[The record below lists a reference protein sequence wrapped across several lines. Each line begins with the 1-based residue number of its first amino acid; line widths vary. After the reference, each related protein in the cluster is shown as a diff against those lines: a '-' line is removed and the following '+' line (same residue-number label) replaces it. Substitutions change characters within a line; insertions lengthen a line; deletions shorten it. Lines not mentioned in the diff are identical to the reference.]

1 MQRKF
6 MKKKSLAFVLAA
18 SLCVGSV
25 SPAAAAPETNEKGA
39 KAEESVMLA
48 HYPLQGDVQD
58 VSGNGNHAAI
68 HGNVSWTDGLVLPG
82 GTRTDASNASY
93 VTLPEGMFDGE
104 DEVTISVWINS
115 NTDAGNYSAL
125 FFGTETQNN
134 HLPLNYWL
142 FNPTNPSGMFKSVFT
157 NSDNS
162 GSPWSTEVGV
172 TSASTVEY
180 KGVWTHYTT
189 VLTEDSVTGYING
202 NKIGSAQKTKTTSD
216 FGENLQA
223 YIGRSNYTQDNTYG
237 GSFQDLRIYDQ
248 AMTEEEV
255 EEVYLDT
262 SSVNDNVKAKV
273 LEGIAGRLNLNEI
286 LDEGYVAKD
295 GMLNLPKELFGA
307 SIDWSS
313 DQKDIISDEGNVTL
327 PEQTTT
333 VTLTARLTLGAHTA
347 TKAFQVPVLA
357 RDGQIDFWME
367 QIAIPYVL
375 SQGDMLPVSLGNV
388 EISWTGD
395 DAVKEDGSIVPAFTG
410 KKQVTLTATLT
421 EGQQSQEKQFEAY
434 ILGEDAMYVESYT
447 RASDADYSNNLAY
460 SMHLAYSQDGNTGFH
475 PLNDNSGL
483 LFMRATENADQTL
496 NRKGLKNPYL
506 FYTKEGSFGV
516 AATRVEVDGS
526 TDDQAA
532 SSVAFWTSDNLRA
545 YQEVSLVDLKT
556 EHTVNDPVCEYDSGA
571 DVYRITWKDENG
583 NYYQNTMR
591 DLADAQSVSEPV
603 SALAPSVRRVE
614 TEIPGAAEGNVLP
627 LENGVGTKL
636 KTKLSKLVNTGM
648 EVPEQITAASEAE
661 VEAVRATAL
670 YNDGSTA
677 SKQVDWDLREV
688 DFTEPGL
695 YTVKGT
701 VTQPTFQ
708 NDQPLF
714 AARPDPEMTKYN
726 GKFYFI
732 STDENGQSRIYIRQ
746 SDTLASIGQS
756 VESLILDGG
765 SYPDLFVNCLWAP
778 ELHVIGDDLYVF
790 FAGSLSGWSGVQS
803 YVMKLKEGGDPT
815 QKSDW
820 ERPIRVVDQNGNNL
834 YETSSGIT
842 LDMTYFE
849 VAGQAYVVW
858 AQRQIHPVD
867 TGSRLYIATV
877 DQEKPWQLTS
887 DRVCISKPDYGWDNN
902 DTFVDEGPFLIQRN
916 GKLYLTFSGG
926 MVNPTYCVGILTAN
940 EGDNLLDASVW
951 TKGNYPILTSRSVEN
966 QYGPGHNS
974 YIYDDDGTL
983 YNVYHA
989 QWNKGTRSAGIRRVH
1004 FDIDGDPIL
1013 DLVEERDL
1021 VDAYKDVSMKV
1032 LVPGEVTVTYIAGEG
1047 GRIEGTAVQNIGV
1060 GESTTA
1066 VTAVADP
1073 GYEFAGWSDGKT
1085 EAVRSDSNVLRDASY
1100 QAMFRK
1106 AAQPAQKVTVTY
1118 HAGVGGRIA
1127 GTTVQ
1132 TIDKGGST
1140 TEVAAVADAGYTFSK
1155 WSDGVTSPKRTDAN
1169 VTESKTVTAEFTKNP
1184 STEPETPEASGVKLN
1199 VKKKIAI
1206 GVREKVK
1213 LKATVLPAG
1222 ASQKVTWKSSKKS
1235 VVSVSADGKI
1245 TGKKRGTAIITA
1257 TTENG
1262 KKTTCRVT
1270 VKKAPKKITTKVTA
1284 KTLKKGKTWKMK
1296 VSFPG
1301 KAASYQVTFRSN
1313 KKKVATVSANG
1324 KIKARK
1330 KGTAVITARAYNGKK
1345 VKVKITV
1352 K

>member
-1 MQRKF
+1 MQRNS

-18 SLCVGSV
+18 SMCVGGV
-25 SPAAAAPETNEKGA
+25 LPAAAAPVKEEGMA
-39 KAEESVMLA
+39 KAEESAMLA

-58 VSGNGNHAAI
+58 ISGNENHGSV

-93 VTLPEGMFDGE
+93 VTLPEGMFDGQ
-104 DEVTISVWINS
+104 DEVTVSVWINS
-115 NTDAGNYSAL
+115 NTNSGNYSAL
-125 FFGTETQNN
+125 FFGTETQSNN
-134 HLPLNYWL
+134 LPLNYWL

-172 TSASTVEY
+172 TSGSTTAY

-202 NKIGSAQKTKTTSD
+202 EKIGTAEKSKTTTD

-223 YIGRSNYTQDNTYG
+223 YIGRSNYTQDNTYA
-237 GSFQDLRIYDQ
+237 GSFQDLRVYSQ
-248 AMTEEEV
+248 AMTQEEV
-255 EEVYLDT
+255 EGVYLDT
-262 SSVNDNVKAKV
+262 SCVNDSVKAKALEEIAERLS
-273 LEGIAGRLNLNEI
+273 LEGI
-286 LDEGYVAKD
+286 LDKGFVGKD
-295 GMLNLPKELFGA
+295 GMLELPTEAAGA
-307 SIDWSS
+307 SISWSS
-313 DQKDIISDEGNVTL
+313 DHKEIISDEGNVTL

-333 VTLTARLTLGAHTA
+333 VTLTAELTLGSHTVS
-347 TKAFQVPVLA
+347 KEFLVSVLA
-357 RDGQIDFWME
+357 RDGQIDFWSD
-367 QIAIPYVL
+367 QITIPYVL
-375 SQGDMLPVSLGNV
+375 SQGDVLPVSLGNV

-395 DAVKEDGSIVPAFTG
+395 DAVKEDGSVVPEFSG
-410 KKQVTLTATLT
+410 KKQVTLTATMK
-421 EGQQSQEKQFEAY
+421 EGQQSREKQFEAY
-434 ILGEDAMYVESYT
+434 ILGQDAVYVESYT
-447 RASDADYSNNLAY
+447 RTSDGDYSNNLAY
-460 SMHLAYSQDGNTGFH
+460 SMHLAYSDDANTGFN

-483 LFMRATENADQTL
+483 LFMRATENADSTL
-496 NRKGLKNPYL
+496 NRKGLKSPYL

-516 AATRVEVDGS
+516 AATRVEVNGAVD
-526 TDDQAA
+526 TQAA

-545 YQEVSLVDLKT
+545 YQEVSLIDLKT
-556 EHTVNDPVCEYDSGA
+556 EHTVNDPICEYDSGEQ
-571 DVYRITWKDENG
+571 VYRITWKDENG
-583 NYYQNTMR
+583 NYYQNTIG
-591 DLADAQSVSEPV
+591 DLADADSVSEPESV
-603 SALAPSVRRVE
+603 LAPTVKRVD
-614 TEIPGAAEGNVLP
+614 TDIAGASEGNVLP
-627 LENGVGTKL
+627 LENSVGTKL
-636 KTKLSKLVNTGM
+636 KTKLSKLINTGM
-648 EVPEQITAASEAE
+648 EVPEQVTAVSGEE

-677 SKQVDWDLREV
+677 SKQVDWDLSEV
-688 DFTEPGL
+688 DFSKPGL
-695 YTVKGT
+695 YTATGT

-714 AARPDPEMTKYN
+714 VGRPDPEMVKYN

-732 STDENGQSRIYIRQ
+732 STDESGQSRIFIRQ

-756 VESLILDGG
+756 TESLILDGS
-765 SYPDLFVNCLWAP
+765 SYPDLFVNSLWAP

-815 QKSDW
+815 RKTDW
-820 ERPIRVVDQNGNNL
+820 ERPIRVLDQNGNNL

-858 AQRQIHPVD
+858 AQRQREPVD
-867 TGSRLYIATV
+867 NGSWLYIATV

-989 QWNKGTRSAGIRRVH
+989 QWNKGTRSASIRRVH
-1004 FDIDGDPIL
+1004 FDIDGDPVL

-1021 VDAYKDVSMKV
+1021 VDEYKNVSMKV
-1032 LVPGEVTVTYIAGEG
+1032 LVPGEVTVTYSAGEG
-1047 GRIEGTAVQNIGV
+1047 GRIEGSAVQKVQIG
-1060 GESTTA
+1060 GSTTA
-1066 VTAVADP
+1066 VTAIANA

-1085 EAVRSDSNVLRDASY
+1085 EAVRSDSNVYEAVSY

-1106 AAQPAQKVTVTY
+1106 SEKVTVTY
-1118 HAGVGGRIA
+1118 TAGAGGRIA
-1127 GTTVQ
+1127 GTAVQ
-1132 TIDKGGST
+1132 TIAKGGTT
-1140 TEVAAVADAGYTFSK
+1140 TEVTAVADAGYTFSK
-1155 WSDGVTSPKRTDAN
+1155 WSDGVTTAKRTDAN
-1169 VTESKTVTAEFTKNP
+1169 VTESKTVTAEFTKNQA
-1184 STEPETPEASGVKLN
+1184 TETPEASGVKLN

-1206 GVREKVK
+1206 GLKEKVT
-1213 LKATVLPAG
+1213 LKASVLPAS

-1235 VVSVSADGKI
+1235 VVSVSANGKI
-1245 TGKKRGTAIITA
+1245 AGKKRGTAIITA
-1257 TTENG
+1257 TAENG
-1262 KKTTCRVT
+1262 KKATCRVT
-1270 VKKAPKKITTKVTA
+1270 VKKAPKKITTKVSA

-1296 VSFPG
+1296 VNFPG
-1301 KAASYQVTFRSN
+1301 KAASYQVTFKSS
-1313 KKKVATVSANG
+1313 KKKVATVDASG

-1330 KGTAVITARAYNGKK
+1330 KGTAVITARSYNGKK
-1345 VKVKITV
+1345 VKVRITV